1 MLLAPTD
8 LVESSEDIMRAIF
21 IFVSRI
27 QKKKRIL
34 SSFFQTVGKVF
45 MGIFNIY
52 FSLRSNGR
60 KIIIENISYLN
71 WVCDSTI
78 IYI

>member
-1 MLLAPTD
+1 MLLGPTD
-8 LVESSEDIMRAIF
+8 LVESSEDIMRAILSLSVGF
-21 IFVSRI
+21 K
-27 QKKKRIL
+27 KKKRIL

-45 MGIFNIY
+45 MRIFNIY